1 MKIEENL
8 KIKNV
13 LKNIYEG
20 QEFETSFEDEQYD
33 FTVSDEP
40 TLVNYVFK
48 YYFKIKEVFGDDDSA
63 VATLDVIITDF
74 TVDGV
79 DMMPGWKEI
88 GYNQDV
94 WYIRNVEEKIHE
106 EISGY
111 IPVSIYLNFYSEDE
125 LKNLPSDQKNL

>member
-106 EISGY
+106 EISDY

>member
-125 LKNLPSDQKNL
+125 LKNLP